1 MNRRTFISRNGQLV
15 FLSPIIPLATLNP
28 LFKREEAAV
37 GGNTKPTWL
46 VKMIENND
54 GSVDR
59 ILEWYISEKSD
70 PKLGAILDAYGIPS
84 PHASTS
90 FLKSGICALITEES
104 KYHKDGS
111 LLEKLGHS
119 AKFLLNLQHEDGTI
133 DLLSTNFHS
142 TPDTGFIVKWLAPI
156 YRMLLA
162 STVSQKEKI
171 SQPLF
176 TFLMKAG
183 NALTTG
189 GIHTPN
195 HRWVV
200 CSALAEL
207 YKIEPHQKYLER
219 ANTWLAEGI
228 DLDPDGQYEEK
239 SSYIY
244 SSLSD
249 RVLISTA
256 RGFDKPELLEN
267 VRKNLEMT
275 FYYLHPNGEIVTEAS
290 GRQDNS
296 IIGTLENYYYPYRYL
311 AIKDNNGQFAAAC
324 KLIEKTSFEKT
335 TGFLYY
341 FLEDQ
346 SLWEELPPE
355 ENLPTNYAKV
365 YKHSGLARIRRGDYD
380 ASILANNPVF
390 FTFHKKNVMLQGI
403 RLASAFFGK
412 GQFTSPE
419 IQEHEGKYILR
430 SHLEGPYYQPFAK
443 DKISGDGDWSKMPRS
458 QRPQSEIQ
466 ILNTTISIEEVEGGF
481 ELEIN
486 IQGTSHVP
494 LALEIIFRP
503 GGKLEGTL
511 PNEMKDGGSF
521 LKTGMAT
528 YEKDGEIIHF
538 GPGFHQHRWVAIRGA
553 LPLMDAPT
561 VFLTGFTPF
570 YHKLKI
576 S

>member
-1 MNRRTFISRNGQLV
+1 MNRRTFISRHGQLV
-15 FLSPIIPLATLNP
+15 FLSPIIPLTP
-28 LFKREEAAV
+28 LTSFFESKKASLKLKA
-37 GGNTKPTWL
+37 KPNWL
-46 VKMIENND
+46 VKMIKNND

-59 ILEWYISEKSD
+59 ILERYISEKSD
-70 PKLGAILDAYGIPS
+70 PKFGAILDAYAIPS

-104 KYHKDGS
+104 KYFKDGS
-111 LLEKLGHS
+111 LLEKLGH
-119 AKFLLNLQHEDGTI
+119 AANFLLNLQHEDGTI

-156 YRMLLA
+156 YRMLLV
-162 STVSQKEKI
+162 SGVSQKELI
-171 SQPLF
+171 TQPLL
-176 TFLMKAG
+176 TFLMNAG
-183 NALTTG
+183 IALTTG

-207 YKIEPHQKYLER
+207 YKIEPDQKYLDR

-256 RGFDKPELLEN
+256 RGFNKPELLDN

-311 AIKDNNGQFAAAC
+311 AIKDKNGQFASAC
-324 KLIEKTSFEKT
+324 NLIEKTSFEKT

-355 ENLPTNYAKV
+355 ESLPTDYAKV
-365 YKHSGLARIRRGDYD
+365 FKHSGLARIRRGDYD
-380 ASILANNPVF
+380 ASILANNAVF

-412 GQFTSPE
+412 GQFSSPD
-419 IQEHEGKYILR
+419 IQQKVGKYILR
-430 SHLEGPYYQPFAK
+430 SQLEGPYYQPFGK
-443 DKISGDGDWSKMPRS
+443 DKITGDGDWSKMPRS

-466 ILNTTISIEEVEGGF
+466 NLATTLSIEEIEGGF
-481 ELEIN
+481 EIEIN
-486 IQGTSHVP
+486 IQGTPHVP

-503 GGKLEGTL
+503 GGKLGGTL
-511 PNEMKDGGSF
+511 PNEMEDGASF
-521 LKTGMAT
+521 LKTGMGT
-528 YEKDGEIIHF
+528 YEKDGEVIQF
-538 GPGFHQHRWVAIRGA
+538 GPGIHQHQWVSIRGS
-553 LPLMDAPT
+553 LPKMDAPT

-570 YHKLKI
+570 IHKFRI